1 MFTQAAI
8 KWPLRHRGAVIPAV
22 IGVVSLSS
30 ASLGPG
36 KWLALLGSA
45 RVAECQSMLG
55 DFLFFKLSANF
66 SGRISQIRE
75 ECVSRR
81 EIENFTKIREN
92 PGKSGSVGNPAF
104 SQWKWLNVK
113 MNICEQMPLHK
124 AFIGSTHC
132 QSFLPWNIFS
142 FNRKCLL
149 MKLMQFD
156 WSKFS

>member
-1 MFTQAAI
+1 MIVKQQQSTTLLHPLSFAWPVHPPDRVDICLTSPNPLFPTAVFTQAAI

-22 IGVVSLSS
+22 IDVVSLSS

-55 DFLFFKLSANF
+55 DFVFFKLSANF

-92 PGKSGSVGNPAF
+92 PGKSGSVGNPAKVSCSF
-104 SQWKWLNVK
+104 SV
-113 MNICEQMPLHK
+113 
-124 AFIGSTHC
+124 ST
-132 QSFLPWNIFS
+132 QLIS
-142 FNRKCLL
+142 
-149 MKLMQFD
+149 
-156 WSKFS
+156 WS